1 MTDFKDEYVFF
12 GYRYDIE
19 LFFNTS
25 TPAIAS
31 CVCVPI
37 WLDLFSTSLMDRAYA
52 TLEKSLSLF
61 VISNQVNGTFYV
73 SRKVEGGGSLQNVYS
88 IFLVICKSL

>member
-19 LFFNTS
+19 LFFNPS

-61 VISNQVNGTFYV
+61 VISNKVIGTFYV
-73 SRKVEGGGSLQNVYS
+73 SRKVGGEGLFRMSTVF
-88 IFLVICKSL
+88 FLVICISL

>member
-37 WLDLFSTSLMDRAYA
+37 WQDLFSTSLMDRAYA

-61 VISNQVNGTFYV
+61 GG
-73 SRKVEGGGSLQNVYS
+73 EGLFRMSTVF
-88 IFLVICKSL
+88 FLVICISL